1 MELRAACRHDARIRD
16 LDHDASKARQGVGAA
31 GEEPSEGRHLHIFLA
46 KRSIGEK
53 RNRGAFIHATSPRR

>member
-1 MELRAACRHDARIRD
+1 
-16 LDHDASKARQGVGAA
+16 
-31 GEEPSEGRHLHIFLA
+31 LHIFLA